1 MFKQKS
7 FKPYITIFLV
17 AIMIIFFAFFFGS
30 KSNQNLNIINKNYA
44 ELDRGW
50 YTIVDGQRESVL
62 ELPDNVETG
71 DDGWI
76 TIYNDLGRPFEH
88 KQNLLI
94 RSSLQ
99 DVIIYIDGVEIY
111 RHLKEDDLDI
121 LPYASLWHIIELE
134 PHLEDSTITIKLY
147 SPYQSFENTVNEV
160 YFGAE
165 GDLYIY
171 LFNTFGYRLV
181 IGIFILLSGI
191 IVLIIN
197 KFLDKEHSNGRIYL
211 ATSVIIISLWII
223 SESRILQ
230 LIIPNQFILGS
241 LPYLMVA
248 LMGIPIAHY
257 VKDYISIQYKKV
269 YFGFLTY
276 YKIQFVAVI
285 LLQLFGI
292 MAYFQSATIVQI
304 SILIGVFTV
313 AILSFIEYYKYQNK
327 KARVFLNH
335 FMVIFIFALVEI
347 TNFMLNGF
355 SHTSMYGLFIL
366 TLYVIY
372 LIVRYIMQISE
383 RFKLSY
389 KLELTSELI
398 YIDTLTGGKNRN
410 AFEIDIEKAFNDPYI
425 NHELRIVMF
434 DFDNFKEIN
443 DSFGHVEGDEAL
455 KTGFTLIKTVF
466 EPFGKCYRIGGD
478 EFACILETKDK
489 EIYDECLEELN
500 VGLDNVSNEE
510 KYELLISAGS
520 CVFEKDKFEKP
531 SDMLRVADQLMYQN
545 KNKKQKKDSN

>member
-1 MFKQKS
+1 MFKRKS
-7 FKPYITIFLV
+7 FKPYLTIFLV
-17 AIMIIFFAFFFGS
+17 AIMTIFFAFFFEVRN
-30 KSNQNLNIINKNYA
+30 NQDINIINNNYK

-50 YTIVDGQRESVL
+50 YTLVDGQRISVL
-62 ELPDNVETG
+62 ELPSNVETG

-76 TIYNDLGRPFEH
+76 TIYNDLGRPFEY

-99 DVIIYIDGVEIY
+99 DVIVYIDGEEIY
-111 RHLKEDDLDI
+111 RHLKEDDSDI
-121 LPYASLWHIIELE
+121 LPYASLWHIIELD
-134 PHLEDSTITIKLY
+134 PHLENSTLTIKLY
-147 SPYQSFENTVNEV
+147 SPYQSFENSVNEV
-160 YFGAE
+160 FYGAE

-171 LFNTFGYRLV
+171 LLNTFGYRLV
-181 IGIFILLSGI
+181 IGIFILLSGV

-230 LIIPNQFILGS
+230 LIIPNHFILGS

-248 LMGIPIAHY
+248 LIGVPSSQY

-269 YFGFLTY
+269 YFGLLTY

-292 MAYFQSATIVQI
+292 MGYFQSARIVQI
-304 SILIGVFTV
+304 SILIGIFTV
-313 AILSFIEYYKYQNK
+313 VILSFIEYYKYQNK

-335 FMVIFIFALVEI
+335 FMVVFVFALVEI
-347 TNFMLNGF
+347 TNFMLNDF

-366 TLYVIY
+366 TVYVIY

-425 NHELRIVMF
+425 NHELRIVML

-466 EPFGKCYRIGGD
+466 EPYGKCYRIGGD

-489 EIYDECLEELN
+489 EIYDGCLEELN
-500 VGLDNVSNEE
+500 LAL
-510 KYELLISAGS
+510 KYTLNNQKYSLLISAGS
-520 CVFEKDKFEKP
+520 CVYEDDKFEKP
-531 SDMLRVADQLMYQN
+531 SDMLRVADHLMYEN
-545 KNKKQKKDSN
+545 KNKKSQKG